1 MQLRRGLAGSV
12 LALALLGAPAVA
24 QAPASR
30 APAPPAPPA
39 PQTRSVPH
47 TVAELAEICAIPP
60 ASREFTAANF
70 FCRGFLAG
78 VGQYHGALHPL
89 DGPRPPLFCVP
100 SPPPTLLAAA
110 NAFVAWTRANP
121 QHGNEAA
128 VDGLVRFAV
137 AAWPCPPGTGRPAA
151 RRGGG

>member
-1 MQLRRGLAGSV
+1 
-12 LALALLGAPAVA
+12 APH
-24 QAPASR
+24 APH
-30 APAPPAPPA
+30 APPA

-121 QHGNEAA
+121 QHGDEAA